1 MHSNL
6 LECNNGD
13 LSVSELGL
21 LEMCVNN
28 TWTRIC
34 AEFLGEREAAVV
46 CQQLGFSVGEGE
58 PCHISLK

>member
-6 LECNNGD
+6 SECYNGD
-13 LSVSELGL
+13 LRESVLGL

-34 AEFLGEREAAVV
+34 AEFLGVREAAVA

-58 PCHISLK
+58 PC